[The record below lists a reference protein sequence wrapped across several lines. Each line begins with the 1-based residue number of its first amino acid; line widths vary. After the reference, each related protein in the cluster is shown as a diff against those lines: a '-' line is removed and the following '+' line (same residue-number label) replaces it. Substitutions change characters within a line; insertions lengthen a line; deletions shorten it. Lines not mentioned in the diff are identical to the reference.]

1 MLMARRLGRML
12 TARPPLLVT
21 ALDGPFTVLSHAGWS
36 IRLVHQLR
44 AALQAFSFPLGALGL
59 MQEGGPM
66 GLLNREITAS
76 EREELERR
84 CRSRTESIRRV
95 ERAQII
101 LDADVYVQ
109 WTAVARVVGV
119 DKKTVR
125 TWVDRFEQSG
135 LKGLEDA
142 PRSGHPF
149 IYTAEIRAE
158 VVSTALTPPRELGQ
172 PFGSWTVERLEVYF
186 NEVRGIP
193 IKHSRIHEI
202 LAQEGLRWH
211 HEENWLGEKVD
222 PAFLKKRGPLS
233 RHTRPRLRVL

>member
-1 MLMARRLGRML
+1 
-12 TARPPLLVT
+12 
-21 ALDGPFTVLSHAGWS
+21 
-36 IRLVHQLR
+36 
-44 AALQAFSFPLGALGL
+44 
-59 MQEGGPM
+59 M
-66 GLLNREITAS
+66 GLLKREIAAG
-76 EREELERR
+76 EREALLRL
-84 CRSRTESIRRV
+84 CRSRTESVRRV

-101 LDADVYVQ
+101 LKADELSR
-109 WTAVARVVGV
+109 WIDVARTVGV

-149 IYTAEIRAE
+149 IYTAEVRAE
-158 VVSTALTPPRELGQ
+158 VVTTALTPPRELGQ
-172 PFGSWTVERLEVYF
+172 PFGTWTVERLEVYF

-211 HEENWLGEKVD
+211 QEENWLGEKVD
-222 PAFLKKRGPLS
+222 PAFLKKRGLLS
-233 RHTRPRLRVL
+233 GHTRPQLRVL

>member
-1 MLMARRLGRML
+1 
-12 TARPPLLVT
+12 
-21 ALDGPFTVLSHAGWS
+21 
-36 IRLVHQLR
+36 
-44 AALQAFSFPLGALGL
+44 
-59 MQEGGPM
+59 M
-66 GLLNREITAS
+66 GLLNREISTS
-76 EREELERR
+76 EHDELVRL
-84 CRSRTESIRRV
+84 CRSRTESVRRV
-95 ERAQII
+95 ERAKII
-101 LDADVYVQ
+101 LEASAHERWVD
-109 WTAVARVVGV
+109 VARIVGV

-149 IYTAEIRAE
+149 VYTAEVRAE

-172 PFGSWTVERLEVYF
+172 PFGSWTVERLERYF
-186 NEVRGIP
+186 HEVRGIP
-193 IKHSRIHEI
+193 IKHSRIHEL

-233 RHTRPRLRVL
+233 RLTRPQLRVL